1 VADHD
6 PASDPIEAERY
17 ELFAGPAYRFEV
29 HRREFF
35 KVLGAG
41 LVVAFALPSASAQ
54 ESGGTRRGGDAM
66 PGEISA
72 WLHIGEDGRVRV
84 YTGKAEVGQNI
95 RTSLAQV
102 VAEELRVPVASITM
116 VMADTAV
123 TPFDMGTFG
132 SRTTPIMAAQ
142 LRTVA
147 AAAREMLVDLAA
159 QLWSVDRG
167 ALVAQ
172 AAGVAHPP
180 TGRRAGY
187 GELSKGQKLVKAIGE
202 GVPTVPAERWT
213 IAGQSVPKVNGRDVV
228 TGRHKYTTDLTRPGM
243 IYGRVLRA
251 PSVGAALVSVDTAAA
266 AARPGVTAV
275 RDGDFVGVA
284 APTSHAAAE
293 ALDAVRA
300 QWKPTPQPSGAELF
314 EYLRKNPT
322 DPQGDPRSRHVVG
335 TVESGLAAA
344 ATKLDATYTV
354 AYIAHVPLE
363 PRAAVAEW
371 QDGALTVWTG
381 TQRPFGVRTELAEAF
396 RIPED
401 KVRVVVPDTGSGYGG
416 KHTGEAAI
424 EAARLAKAAGRP
436 VKVAWTREEEFTWAY
451 FRPAGVIDVKSGVGA
466 DGKLTAWEFHNYNS
480 GASGIRT
487 PYDVPHQKIEFH
499 ATRAPLRQG
508 SYRGLAATANHFAR
522 ESHMD
527 ELAHALGQDPLDF
540 RLRNLSDAR
549 LRAVLQAAGERF
561 GWGKT
566 KATPERAFGLAGG
579 MEKGGYVATCAEV
592 TIARPSGE
600 VKVAR
605 AVTAFEC
612 GAIVNPDH
620 LRNQV
625 EGSVVMGLGGALFEA
640 VRFDAGEVH
649 NPKLSL
655 YRVPRF
661 SDAPVLETVLLDRK
675 DLPSAGAGET
685 PIIALAPAVAGALFA
700 ATGTRR
706 RSLPLAPKGVSA

>member
-1 VADHD
+1 MGSRSVA
-6 PASDPIEAERY
+6 ATS
-17 ELFAGPAYRFEV
+17 
-29 HRREFF
+29 
-35 KVLGAG
+35 
-41 LVVAFALPSASAQ
+41 S
-54 ESGGTRRGGDAM
+54 RRGGEAL
-66 PGEISA
+66 PGDVSA
-72 WLHIGEDGRVRV
+72 WLHIGEDGHVRV

-95 RTSLAQV
+95 RTSLSQV
-102 VAEELRVPVASITM
+102 VAEELRVPIGSITM

-142 LRTVA
+142 LRKVA
-147 AAAREMLVDLAA
+147 AAARELLVDLAA
-159 QLWSVDRG
+159 GRWGVDRS

-172 AAGVAHPP
+172 AAAVAHPP
-180 TGRRAGY
+180 TGRTAGY
-187 GELSKGQKLVKAIGE
+187 GELSKGQKLVKAIGDD
-202 GVPTVPAERWT
+202 VPTAPAERWT
-213 IAGQSVPKVNGRDVV
+213 VAGQSVPKVNGREVV
-228 TGRHKYTTDLTRPGM
+228 TGRHQYTSDMNRPGM
-243 IYGRVLRA
+243 VYGRVLRA
-251 PSVGAALVSVDTAAA
+251 PSVGAALVSVDT
-266 AARPGVTAV
+266 R
-275 RDGDFVGVA
+275 
-284 APTSHAAAE
+284 AAAE
-293 ALDAVRA
+293 AIGAVHA
-300 QWKPTPQPSGAELF
+300 EWKPTPQPSGAELF
-314 EYLRKNPT
+314 DYLRKNPT
-322 DPQGDPRSRHVVG
+322 DAQGESARSG
-335 TVESGLAAA
+335 YTAGSVESGRAAA
-344 ATKLDATYTV
+344 ATRLDATYTV

-396 RIPED
+396 RVPEE

-451 FRPAGVIDVKSGVGA
+451 FRPAGVIDVKSGA
-466 DGKLTAWEFHNYNS
+466 SPDGKLTAWEFHNYNS

-499 ATRAPLRQG
+499 ATRYPLRQG

-527 ELAHALGQDPLDF
+527 ELAHAIGLDPLDL
-540 RLRNLSDAR
+540 RLTNLSDAR
-549 LRAVLQAAGERF
+549 LRAVLQAAAERF

-566 KATPERAFGLAGG
+566 KATPERGFGLACGV
-579 MEKGGYVATCAEV
+579 EKGGYVATCAEV
-592 TIARPSGE
+592 AIARPSGE
-600 VKVAR
+600 VKVTR

-625 EGSVVMGLGGALFEA
+625 EGAVVMGLGGALFEA
-640 VRFDAGEVH
+640 VQFEAGEVS

-661 SDAPVLETVLLDRK
+661 SDAPLLETVLLDRK

-685 PIIALAPAVAGALFA
+685 PIVALAPAVAGALFT
-700 ATGTRR
+700 ATGVRR
-706 RSLPLAPKGVSA
+706 RSLPLAPKGISA